1 MSTKTLRKRIA
12 LAAVTA
18 LGAGLLS
25 VVSTPVANASDNNA
39 LGSDNVAAADA
50 VLNIATKQSVTGSAT
65 LGAAGIAAGTTSL
78 GLLANSTAQ
87 GAGTLVSTATLRADG
102 AASFYSLEATALD
115 AHLITVTGGTVSA
128 YSISA
133 ITAADSSTV
142 NSNVAKTRVVFA
154 SRVANMVYNFT
165 VTPDVGATQVQ
176 VAMSIAPMGTTATDA
191 ALVTNAA
198 AVQAGTISGTL
209 SQRYTI
215 TIGAAA
221 ASGVYSP
228 TFSVFQM
235 ADASSSSVDGIDDI
249 NAVTGSATV
258 IPNGVTAQINYSLK
272 DAFGSALGAGAI
284 AISSTAGG
292 AVNETTLGS
301 AAVPANSV
309 DVATGPTGSITVA
322 QAVAN
327 VPVTVTITATRNGI
341 SVGSKT
347 ITFLGEVAKVTVTPA
362 KIGKATS
369 AGTANV
375 GVATIAY
382 ADSAGNTLYP
392 TSETST
398 VVTATMGLQTVINS
412 VTVSRNATPT
422 PLAGL
427 INATCI
433 AGGTVPALQMRHVN
447 TASGTVVLSN
457 TWSQSCAVTSAS
469 MTASFDKASYAPGTI
484 ATLTLSFKD
493 AKGNLANAYDAV
505 ETITITGAPS
515 VAAVTPIVPA
525 TTTASGLTGNVVLQF
540 VVGTTTGDF
549 VAVIVPSDTLK
560 TASGATQANLSV
572 AYKVATTGTTVTN
585 EQVLASIVSLIASIN
600 KQIVALQKLILQRR

>member
-1 MSTKTLRKRIA
+1 
-12 LAAVTA
+12 
-18 LGAGLLS
+18 
-25 VVSTPVANASDNNA
+25 
-39 LGSDNVAAADA
+39 
-50 VLNIATKQSVTGSAT
+50 
-65 LGAAGIAAGTTSL
+65 
-78 GLLANSTAQ
+78 
-87 GAGTLVSTATLRADG
+87 
-102 AASFYSLEATALD
+102 
-115 AHLITVTGGTVSA
+115 
-128 YSISA
+128 
-133 ITAADSSTV
+133 
-142 NSNVAKTRVVFA
+142 
-154 SRVANMVYNFT
+154 
-165 VTPDVGATQVQ
+165 
-176 VAMSIAPMGTTATDA
+176 
-191 ALVTNAA
+191 
-198 AVQAGTISGTL
+198 
-209 SQRYTI
+209 
-215 TIGAAA
+215 
-221 ASGVYSP
+221 
-228 TFSVFQM
+228 
-235 ADASSSSVDGIDDI
+235 
-249 NAVTGSATV
+249 
-258 IPNGVTAQINYSLK
+258 
-272 DAFGSALGAGAI
+272 
-284 AISSTAGG
+284 
-292 AVNETTLGS
+292 
-301 AAVPANSV
+301 V

-457 TWSQSCAVTSAS
+457 TWSQSCAGTSAS